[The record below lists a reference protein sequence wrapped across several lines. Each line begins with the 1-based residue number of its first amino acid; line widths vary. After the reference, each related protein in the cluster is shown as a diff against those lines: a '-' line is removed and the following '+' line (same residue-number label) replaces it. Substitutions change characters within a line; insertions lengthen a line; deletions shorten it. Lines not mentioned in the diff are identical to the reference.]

1 MYEYLDRRYALA
13 LYEVGEENNKV
24 DKYICDFE
32 DIVTLIKTNNDIQQ
46 IIKHPKMST
55 SVKKQMFTDIFEGKI
70 DKELLSFLL
79 LLVEK
84 KRIHEVDG
92 ILNQLREI
100 SLEKNNKIIAE
111 IKTVISLTDD
121 ERKALTEKLSKKYNK
136 TIILKEII
144 DESIIGGVYVRVG
157 DDVIDGTIKHK
168 LESMKKV
175 MLEEK

>member
-24 DKYICDFE
+24 DKYISDFE

-55 SVKKQMFTDIFEGKI
+55 SVKKQMFTDIFQGKI

-100 SLEKNNKIIAE
+100 SLEKNNKVIAE
-111 IKTVISLTDD
+111 IKTVIPLTDD

-136 TIILKEII
+136 TIILREII

-157 DDVIDGTIKHK
+157 DDVIDGTIKYK

>member
-24 DKYICDFE
+24 DKYISDFE
-32 DIVTLIKTNNDIQQ
+32 DIVKLIEANNDIQQ

-55 SVKKQMFTDIFEGKI
+55 SVKKQMFSDIFKGKI

-84 KRIHEVDG
+84 KRIHEVEG

-100 SLEKNNKIIAE
+100 SLEKNNKVIAE
-111 IKTVISLTDD
+111 VKTVIALTDD
-121 ERKALTEKLSKKYNK
+121 ERKTLAEKLSKKYNK

-144 DESIIGGVYVRVG
+144 DKDIIGGVYVRVG
-157 DDVIDGTIKHK
+157 DDVIDGTIKYK

>member
-13 LYEVGEENNKV
+13 LYEVGEKNNKV
-24 DKYICDFE
+24 EKYISDFE
-32 DIVTLIKTNNDIQQ
+32 DIVKLVENNNDIQQ

-55 SVKKQMFTDIFEGKI
+55 SVKKQMFTDIFEGKT
-70 DKELLSFLL
+70 DRELLSFLL

-84 KRIHEVDG
+84 KRIHEASG
-92 ILNQLREI
+92 ILAQLKEI
-100 SLEKNNKIIAE
+100 LLEKNNKVVAE
-111 IKTVISLTDD
+111 VKTVIQLTDD
-121 ERKALTEKLSKKYNK
+121 ERKTLTEKLSKKYNK